1 MKIHSARRLLIIA
14 LMMSPLGLAAPADWP
29 AFRGPNA
36 SGIADTTGL
45 PTEFGPKLN
54 VVWQTALPAG
64 ASSPVVAA
72 GRIFLT
78 GAGERKL
85 ETLCLDRSTG
95 RILWRRSIAPARSET
110 LHQLN
115 NPASPTPVTDGKSVY
130 VFFGDFGLVL

>member
-1 MKIHSARRLLIIA
+1 MNIHSTGRSLVIGWIML
-14 LMMSPLGLAAPADWP
+14 SSVSAAAADWP

-54 VVWQTALPAG
+54 VVWQTALPLG
-64 ASSPVVAA
+64 ASSPVVTKQH
-72 GRIFLT
+72 IYLT

-85 ETLCLDRSTG
+85 ETLCLDRSNG
-95 RILWRRSIAPARSET
+95 RILWRRSITPSRAET

-115 NPASPTPVTDGKSVY
+115 NPASP
-130 VFFGDFGLVL
+130 